1 MSITIDEYTKQPFD
15 NKAYLK
21 NELEKHRM
29 VLAGLVQ
36 QAVENDEPLD
46 SFIIQRQEDTVE
58 RFVQAVKDC
67 E

>member
-1 MSITIDEYTKQPFD
+1 MTFD
-15 NKAYLK
+15 NKAYLTK
-21 NELEKHRM
+21 ELEKHRM

-36 QAVENDEPLD
+36 QAIENDEPLD
-46 SFIIQRQEDTVE
+46 SFIIKRQEDTVE

>member
-1 MSITIDEYTKQPFD
+1 MSITIDEYRKQPFD
-15 NKAYLK
+15 NKAYLTK
-21 NELEKHRM
+21 ELEKHRM

-36 QAVENDEPLD
+36 QVVENDEPLD